1 MKRAARGA
9 GAKSVDPT
17 PTPQPAAPG
26 ARPAAA
32 AERAP
37 EPDAAAAP
45 LVSFVSDFGYSDW
58 FVGVVHG
65 VVLEICPRA
74 RIVDL
79 THEVPPGQVD
89 RASFVI
95 EAACPDLPAGA
106 VNLAVVD
113 PGVGTTRRALAVRAR
128 GQFFVGPDNGI
139 LEWALSDP
147 NAEVRNLTEERWF
160 RQPVS
165 RTFHG
170 RDVFA
175 PVAAHIACGTPLEAF
190 GPRITDP
197 LRQPRPPART
207 ENGELTGCVMFV
219 DRFGNALTN
228 LTTAALAAAFPDAAE
243 ESLEVRLGGRV
254 IRGLAR
260 SYGDAPIGTLVAII
274 GSSGRLEIAQV
285 GGDAA
290 TRFGLG
296 DGDPVVVSAP

>member
-1 MKRAARGA
+1 MKRSTRGA
-9 GAKSVDPT
+9 TGSRPR
-17 PTPQPAAPG
+17 PQ
-26 ARPAAA
+26 
-32 AERAP
+32 EQS
-37 EPDAAAAP
+37 AP
-45 LVSFVSDFGYSDW
+45 LVSFISDFGHSDW

-79 THEVPPGQVD
+79 THDIAPGLIE

-95 EAACPDLPAGA
+95 EAACPDLPAGT

-113 PGVGTTRRALAVRAR
+113 PGVGTARRALAVRAR
-128 GQFFVGPDNGI
+128 RQLFVGPDNGI

-147 NAEVRNLTEERWF
+147 EAEVRTLTEERWF
-160 RQPVS
+160 RHPVS

-175 PVAAHIACGTPLEAF
+175 PVAAHLAAGTPLDAF
-190 GPRITDP
+190 GPRISDP
-197 LRQPRPPART
+197 VRLARPAAEPVDGDLVGR
-207 ENGELTGCVMFV
+207 VMFV
-219 DRFGNALTN
+219 DRFGNVLTN
-228 LTTAALAAAFPDAAE
+228 LTAASLAYAFPGVPE
-243 ESLEVRLGGRV
+243 EKLVVRVGSRSL
-254 IRGLAR
+254 RGLAR

-274 GSSGRLEIAQV
+274 GSSGRLEVAQV

-296 DGDPVVVSAP
+296 EGDPIIVSAG